1 MYRWK
6 LTSFVIFSSMFW
18 TVSMASASLTWFLL
32 NLVMRPEPVLTDEIK
47 DEEHGIKDDEHK
59 IVKEESEMGD
69 IGSSSGAV
77 KVKEE
82 PEEQG
87 SSSLLQGYL
96 AGDEGGIGS
105 GLEDPEGRGLQK
117 RRSHLSE
124 YDS

>member
-32 NLVMRPEPVLTDEIK
+32 NLVLRPEPVSMEEIK
-47 DEEHGIKDDEHK
+47 DEEHD
-59 IVKEESEMGD
+59 IVKEESETED
-69 IGSSSGAV
+69 IGSSSGPV

-82 PEEQG
+82 PEEQA
-87 SSSLLQGYL
+87 SSSLLQSYL
-96 AGDEGGIGS
+96 ADDEGGIGS